1 MTCWPAGAKRNIL
14 HKGPDGS
21 RHAGTTGHL
30 EVTWKRTWTR
40 DRLDGQA
47 WQEEC
52 RLPPARGGHIHNPID
67 RATTRE
73 CAASA
78 DHPVWP
84 VMGDQLE
91 AVLLCDIS
99 GRERRSEGVHAGG

>member
-1 MTCWPAGAKRNIL
+1 MTCWPAGAERNIL

-30 EVTWKRTWTR
+30 EVTWKRTWTG

-52 RLPPARGGHIHNPID
+52 RKRDWTSIPIFGD
-67 RATTRE
+67 AYAKYVENETTRI
-73 CAASA
+73 
-78 DHPVWP
+78 
-84 VMGDQLE
+84 E
-91 AVLLCDIS
+91 AILKDL
-99 GRERRSEGVHAGG
+99 GLA